1 MRSIIREI
9 LIRPQDHSTYLSD
22 TMLRDLLD
30 QTISKHYL
38 DDRSSSSGLQ
48 PSDRTASAS
57 YIDHLLMPA
66 PLDLANA
73 DDDVADELQQR
84 MVALLARQRFGASA
98 SATGRRV
105 AGDVGIDSNS
115 LHAEQQA
122 DYDSLLGDEQQ
133 QQQQQSNGHHRPALR
148 DQEYAH
154 QSTLWGHHFV
164 TGGHGEAEQ
173 FGGGAGND
181 DLADLVED
189 MPTGGNSANRN
200 LQQQIYMLQQ
210 QQRQEENAAADADS
224 IASASAM
231 RLAAAAAA
239 AGFRSSSHLPQIKS
253 DATLPAY
260 CNPPNPCPVGYAPAN
275 GCQTDF
281 ENTAAFSR
289 DYQAAQECMCD
300 SEHMFM
306 CQQESKRNVG
316 GGVEFGREWKR
327 GGPEFERKNLVA
339 KKFHPS
345 GNSMQLSVSA
355 VPSDAVNPY
364 LAGEKLPVAAKKGV
378 RMF

>member
-1 MRSIIREI
+1 M
-9 LIRPQDHSTYLSD
+9 SD

-30 QTISKHYL
+30 QTLGKHYL
-38 DDRSSSSGLQ
+38 DDRSMSSAIQ
-48 PSDRTASAS
+48 PIDRTSAS
-57 YIDHLLMPA
+57 YIDPLLMPA
-66 PLDLANA
+66 GLDLTNA
-73 DDDVADELQQR
+73 DDEVADELQQR
-84 MVALLARQRFGASA
+84 LAALLARQRFVASA
-98 SATGRRV
+98 GG
-105 AGDVGIDSNS
+105 AGTRGAGGGLYKNAP
-115 LHAEQQA
+115 HAEQLA
-122 DYDSLLGDEQQ
+122 DFDALIGSEQQ
-133 QQQQQSNGHHRPALR
+133 QLQQEAINHHRPALR

-154 QSTLWGHHFV
+154 QSTLWGQHFV

-173 FGGGAGND
+173 FGGVIGGVND
-181 DLADLVED
+181 DIGDLAENL
-189 MPTGGNSANRN
+189 PTGGGNSH
-200 LQQQIYMLQQ
+200 LQQRIYLMQQQQQQLQQ
-210 QQRQEENAAADADS
+210 QQDDNAAAADAETA
-224 IASASAM
+224 ASAGAM

-239 AGFRSSSHLPQIKS
+239 AGFRSSGHLPQIKS

-300 SEHMFM
+300 NEHMFM
-306 CQQESKRNVG
+306 CQQESKRQG
-316 GGVEFGREWKR
+316 GGEFGGQWKR
-327 GGPEFERKNLVA
+327 GGDDVGQIGAPFEHKNLVA

-345 GNSMQLSVSA
+345 GDSTKMSGASVP
-355 VPSDAVNPY
+355 VDAVNPY